1 MYKHFLLPTDGSE
14 PSQAASE
21 AALLLAAET
30 GAKVT
35 ALNIQRP
42 FIPPV
47 FAEMPIA
54 APYADSE
61 YEKAVARV
69 SARVLSAVKE
79 RADALKVS
87 CRTLTRLDSSVWE
100 TILEVAKNEGCDLII
115 MASHGRRGLAAL
127 LLGSETQKVLTH
139 SGIPVLVHRR
149 PEDADD

>member
-1 MYKHFLLPTDGSE
+1 M
-14 PSQAASE
+14 
-21 AALLLAAET
+21 LAAET

-69 SARVLSAVKE
+69 SARVLSADSGALGHGDPPFRSASLREFPAVPAVIRPRQCGCGVGPE
-79 RADALKVS
+79 VTLGAGRSAPWGDWADV
-87 CRTLTRLDSSVWE
+87 D
-100 TILEVAKNEGCDLII
+100 G
-115 MASHGRRGLAAL
+115 HGRLR
-127 LLGSETQKVLTH
+127 
-139 SGIPVLVHRR
+139 SG
-149 PEDADD
+149 